1 MFNELIFKIK
11 DNIIDYIQI
20 NEIYIA
26 VLTNSKSLVVDQFN
40 CQINYSIDLIN
51 QLQRSLNLFPNFD
64 IDSLPMAVIESGNKL
79 ELLDIIGS
87 GA

>member
-26 VLTNSKSLVVDQFN
+26 VLTNSKLLVVDQFN